1 MVHQLRDPRLVEG
14 YELYMDIM
22 VVRLLA
28 LKGVF
33 PQRKPNKRLVNVG
46 EHPRSPGPFEID
58 RRKEKKKPDLRHMCN
73 A

>member
-22 VVRLLA
+22 VVRRLA

-33 PQRKPNKRLVNVG
+33 LQRNQT
-46 EHPRSPGPFEID
+46 
-58 RRKEKKKPDLRHMCN
+58 N
-73 A
+73 AW